1 MHLLQVPFQFGS
13 RNLVKLIGA
22 ESSIQSIK
30 SELQQD
36 LGLGVGE
43 LVLQKFNSDW
53 GEWVDLTEVNDMQNK
68 DKVKVING
76 SSTTSTPPLVTLN
89 QAIHTEGEFL
99 ANRWISLLFDIDIAY
114 PIWWSTF
121 QIHADI

>member
-1 MHLLQVPFQFGS
+1 MHLLQVLFQYGS

-43 LVLQKFNSDW
+43 IVLQKFDNDW
-53 GEWVDLTEVNDMQNK
+53 DEWVDLAEVNDMQNK
-68 DKVKVING
+68 DKIKVING
-76 SSTTSTPPLVTLN
+76 SSTTSTLPLVTSN

-99 ANRWISLLFDIDIAY
+99 ANRWISLLFN
-114 PIWWSTF
+114 
-121 QIHADI
+121 